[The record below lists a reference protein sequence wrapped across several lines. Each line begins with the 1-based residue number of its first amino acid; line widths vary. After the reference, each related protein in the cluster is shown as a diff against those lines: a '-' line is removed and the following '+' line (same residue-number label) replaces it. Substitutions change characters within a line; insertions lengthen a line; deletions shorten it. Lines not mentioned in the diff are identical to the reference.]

1 MVLADTTLVYFSKNW
16 KTNFQMKRIIKK
28 IFPKSRS
35 NEDGIFFGKIE
46 KIIGFKPVTLLF
58 YQKAFTHR
66 SANRT
71 DDSGNPLNY
80 ERLEFL
86 GDAMLSSVIAAHL
99 YNKVPTG
106 DEGYL
111 TKMRSKIVSREH
123 LNELGRDLN
132 LVAMVDSKVPI
143 SNFGENIHG
152 NIFEALVGAIFLDK
166 GYAFCEKFI
175 NKKVIIPYVDIAK
188 LEGKV
193 ISYKS
198 LLIEWCQKEKR
209 TFHYEVFDDNGNDG
223 QRFFG
228 VKLSIDDKVVA
239 KARATS
245 KKKAEEIASKRAYFA
260 FQEKINTK

>member
-1 MVLADTTLVYFSKNW
+1 MHLF
-16 KTNFQMKRIIKK
+16 KK
-28 IFPKSRS
+28 IFSKSRAQ
-35 NEDGIFFGKIE
+35 EGGIFFDTIQKIL
-46 KIIGFKPVTLLF
+46 GFTPDTIDHYKR
-58 YQKAFTHR
+58 AFTHR
-66 SANRT
+66 STNKLDAA
-71 DDSGNPLNY
+71 GNPLNY

-99 YNKVPTG
+99 FNQVPSG

-123 LNELGRDLN
+123 LNELGRDLHLID
-132 LVAMVDSKVPI
+132 LVESKVLTQH
-143 SNFGENIHG
+143 FGENIHG
-152 NIFEALVGAIFLDK
+152 NLFEALVGAIYLDK
-166 GYAFCEKFI
+166 GYIYCEKFI
-175 NKKVIIPYVDIAK
+175 HNRVITPYVDIPK

-209 TFHYEVFDDNGNDG
+209 TFHYDVFEDNGIDA
-223 QRFFG
+223 QKFFG
-228 VKLSIDDKVVA
+228 VKLSIDNKIIA

-260 FQEKINTK
+260 FQEKINNK